1 MTSLSL
7 YHLSY
12 QRYLTV
18 TSGPDA
24 VEQVYGAR
32 MAEARTVND
41 EVDAAEAQGSYAV
54 LFAARLRHMAWF
66 HRQPF
71 FFMPG
76 LTLGLFIV
84 GLLLIR
90 HGVFDDPGA
99 HRRLLIG
106 LAVFGLLSWA
116 IGNWVRD
123 WIGIPT
129 TFGLLRDQW
138 LTFTYVSV
146 ALLIVARW
154 PTLVPQLRAF
164 SNPGRMALTNY
175 LIQIA
180 AVDLLF
186 SGYGAGLGHIR
197 PVFAFPMALT
207 LFACQSV
214 SSTLWLKRFR
224 FGPAEWLWRSAT
236 YGKLQPMRANRDA

>member
-1 MTSLSL
+1 
-7 YHLSY
+7 
-12 QRYLTV
+12 
-18 TSGPDA
+18 
-24 VEQVYGAR
+24 
-32 MAEARTVND
+32 
-41 EVDAAEAQGSYAV
+41 
-54 LFAARLRHMAWF
+54 
-66 HRQPF
+66 
-71 FFMPG
+71 
-76 LTLGLFIV
+76 
-84 GLLLIR
+84 
-90 HGVFDDPGA
+90 
-99 HRRLLIG
+99 
-106 LAVFGLLSWA
+106 
-116 IGNWVRD
+116 
-123 WIGIPT
+123 
-129 TFGLLRDQW
+129 
-138 LTFTYVSV
+138 
-146 ALLIVARW
+146 
-154 PTLVPQLRAF
+154 VPQLRAF